1 MLRTHYRQPI
11 DWTLDG
17 LKESWTLL
25 ERMYEGAS
33 STTATQLGLGF
44 MSALADDLN
53 TPLALSE
60 LYRSPAEE
68 VAGGLA
74 LLGFSGD
81 TARLAAPSLRGDI
94 DGAWVEEQI
103 TARNA
108 ARKARDFK
116 EADRI
121 RDELLAKG
129 IVLKD
134 GPTGTTWEV
143 KR

>member
-1 MLRTHYRQPI
+1 
-11 DWTLDG
+11 
-17 LKESWTLL
+17 
-25 ERMYEGAS
+25 
-33 STTATQLGLGF
+33 
-44 MSALADDLN
+44 MSALSDDLN

-68 VAGGLA
+68 MAGGLA
-74 LLGFSGD
+74 LLGFSCD
-81 TARLAAPSLRGDI
+81 SARLADPTLRPDI
-94 DGAWVEEQI
+94 EDAWIKAQI
-103 TARNA
+103 GQRNA
-108 ARKARDFK
+108 ARKAKDFK